1 MNLEEPL
8 NWTMSLLRVRPAGMF
23 YLWGFFRMKIQSICS
38 VIGIAIALVAVG
50 CASTGN
56 ETLRAESES
65 SVSKKMIE
73 GQSTK
78 ADVRKIFGSPLRTSF
93 TDGGL
98 EIWTFEFSNVS
109 ADAVSYIPIVSMFG
123 GTASGTKKE
132 LVVMFDDKGVVKR
145 YAMSESAVTNKTG
158 FFNN

>member
-1 MNLEEPL
+1 MKLQ
-8 NWTMSLLRVRPAGMF
+8 MFFPAV
-23 YLWGFFRMKIQSICS
+23 
-38 VIGIAIALVAVG
+38 VIAMTLVLIG

-56 ETLRAESES
+56 ETLRAESEGT
-65 SVSKKMIE
+65 VGKKLIE

-78 ADVRKIFGSPLRTSF
+78 AEVRKMFGSPLKTSF
-93 TDGGL
+93 TDAGL

-132 LVVMFDDKGVVKR
+132 LVVLFDEKGVVKR
-145 YAMSESAVTNKTG
+145 YAMSESAVTQKTG
-158 FFNN
+158 IFNN